1 MKSFTINDKTMQIK
15 LSNLKTSPS
24 DEFDGGFYFISE
36 LIGRGEDFYLKI
48 EEIELNLRV
57 YLEWL
62 DLCNDTRNREELVS
76 LDGRFKIVTNKKNKH
91 FTMNFIYS
99 EIDYDEI
106 ICLAI
111 QFDNDEIKSFRT
123 KLQKFIAYYN

>member
-1 MKSFTINDKTMQIK
+1 
-15 LSNLKTSPS
+15 
-24 DEFDGGFYFISE
+24 
-36 LIGRGEDFYLKI
+36 
-48 EEIELNLRV
+48 
-57 YLEWL
+57 
-62 DLCNDTRNREELVS
+62 
-76 LDGRFKIVTNKKNKH
+76 
-91 FTMNFIYS
+91 MNFIYS